1 MTLVLVT
8 FFLNMTPQVRETKAK
23 NKQVGLHQNKKL
35 LHSKRK
41 RPPVEG
47 ERVFANSISNKGLI
61 FKIHKELLQLNINKA
76 NHQIFL
82 KCIEDTL

>member
-1 MTLVLVT
+1 M
-8 FFLNMTPQVRETKAK
+8 
-23 NKQVGLHQNKKL
+23 GLHQNKKL

-82 KCIEDTL
+82 KCIEDTLRSVFMKTLHFIKTHKRPTDT